1 MCYFNNEHYK
11 SHNII
16 NIKDEESLNN
26 CDISYKSSVHEFE
39 YIFKKVKNIK
49 EKIEAEIET
58 LNIVHKTKMN
68 EINEYYK
75 YRFNYLDKKVTEMK
89 NEL

>member
-1 MCYFNNEHYK
+1 MCYFNNEHDK

-39 YIFKKVKNIK
+39 YIFKKS
-49 EKIEAEIET
+49 KIS
-58 LNIVHKTKMN
+58 
-68 EINEYYK
+68 
-75 YRFNYLDKKVTEMK
+75 RKK
-89 NEL
+89 